1 MFLLIITGWGKSGQV
16 ILQISVAFFR
26 AHSKKFSGKDGSAP
40 LEKNWPVR
48 LWALCNKDSGG
59 AEVSLIYRSI

>member
-16 ILQISVAFFR
+16 ILQISIAFFR
-26 AHSKKFSGKDGSAP
+26 AHSKKFFRQRWLSP
-40 LEKNWPVR
+40 PRKNWPVR